1 MCKAFSDDRRNNTIL
16 YFSTVSIFDAGQQ
29 IKVSH
34 EEDV

>member
-1 MCKAFSDDRRNNTIL
+1 VCETSSDDRSNNTTL
-16 YFSTVSIFDAGQQ
+16 HGLHFRLSLGQQ